1 MLDWVHTE
9 EQRLEVMMVAGD
21 DCTLDLPENDTLH
34 ALGLASLYTERL
46 HAFEEAQ
53 GPAHGTSAQAPAE
66 VLSASGGADP
76 DSEASFR
83 QARAVM
89 S

>member
-1 MLDWVHTE
+1 MHTE

-66 VLSASGGADP
+66 VVTSAGADP

-83 QARAVM
+83 QARAVI
-89 S
+89 SQP